1 MTILLLSII
10 AAMLFF
16 AAIVITN
23 ITRISV
29 ERAFGDKDIGELL
42 EDYLSKKLGQ
52 KKNEKNK
59 SEKNRNEKN
68 KNGDE
73 KSEPPRQDCAE

>member
-29 ERAFGDKDIGELL
+29 GHSFGDDDIGELL
-42 EDYLSKKLGQ
+42 KEYLSRKIGQ
-52 KKNEKNK
+52 KKEDKKQQGGEK
-59 SEKNRNEKN
+59 
-68 KNGDE
+68 D
-73 KSEPPRQDCAE
+73 EPPGQDCKK